1 MRDAEILHRAPSEMK
16 MNLSLMLLSPPLWLR
31 EGNRMFG
38 IVEFMSLERMAR
50 LRRVDTGRH
59 VIEIGPQFFES

>member
-1 MRDAEILHRAPSEMK
+1 MK